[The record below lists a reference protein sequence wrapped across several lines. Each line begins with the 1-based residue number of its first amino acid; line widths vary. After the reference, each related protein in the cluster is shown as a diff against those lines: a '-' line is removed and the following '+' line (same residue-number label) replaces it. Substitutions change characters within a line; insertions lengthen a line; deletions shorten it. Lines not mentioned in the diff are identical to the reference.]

1 MKIDRKLRLQ
11 SQLLKNCQEKRK
23 KNTLIMKKLRV
34 GDLVRYKGWG
44 KTGASGPLGIVV
56 DETAVDDDYH
66 HRIRVTWSG
75 TELPIQARVLSVNG
89 SWTTRWVKPGH
100 FQPVGGDDEEHR

>member
-1 MKIDRKLRLQ
+1 
-11 SQLLKNCQEKRK
+11 
-23 KNTLIMKKLRV
+23 MKKLRV